1 MSTITHHPITLF
13 LIIFINLLLGITG
26 CAHTG
31 KSTSPPGK
39 EDLTFQNQEKTEQS
53 SPEKQENETAAE
65 KMSDDKL
72 FLLDDEEE
80 TVPTTIKDPLHGWNR
95 AMFTFND
102 RFYFLVAQPLT
113 KGYAKIVHADVRAVI
128 NNFFLN
134 ISMPIRFV
142 NSLLQLKF
150 KSAGTELLRFGI
162 NSTLGVVGFLDV
174 AKIDYGLE
182 SSDED
187 FGQTLG
193 KYQLG
198 HGAYFMLP
206 FLGPSSIRDSVG
218 LLGDLFLYPI
228 GYIKPQELSLG
239 IYTYESMNGFSF
251 NLNDYDIL
259 KGAAVDPYTAVRDAY
274 YQNRKAK
281 VDE

>member
-1 MSTITHHPITLF
+1 LLRISYQPIRLF
-13 LIIFINLLLGITG
+13 LILFSILLLGITG

-31 KSTSPPGK
+31 KSASPSSM
-39 EDLTFQNQEKTEQS
+39 EDQSRQIQDKTVLN
-53 SPEKQENETAAE
+53 SPEQQENDTAE
-65 KMSDDKL
+65 DEMSDDEL
-72 FLLDDEEE
+72 FLLEDDEE
-80 TVPTTIKDPLHGWNR
+80 TVQTIKDPLHGWNR

-102 RFYFLVAQPLT
+102 RFYFLVAQPVT
-113 KGYAKIVHADVRAVI
+113 KGYAWIVHKDVRTVI
-128 NNFFLN
+128 YNFFHN

-162 NSTLGVVGFLDV
+162 NSTMGLIGFLDA
-174 AKIDYGLE
+174 AKINYGLE
-182 SSDED
+182 VSDED

-193 KYQLG
+193 TYQLG
-198 HGAYFMLP
+198 HGAYFILP

-218 LLGDLFLYPI
+218 FFGDLFLYPI

-239 IYTYESMNGFSF
+239 IYTFESMNSFSF

-259 KGAAVDPYTAVRDAY
+259 KEAAVDPYTAVRDAY

-281 VDE
+281 VAE